1 MANRIYLVTVGE
13 IERLVE
19 AQSRAQAVAFV
30 TADTI
35 KASLASQ
42 EDLVRL
48 VREGALIEVYTTD
61 EDA

>member
-19 AQSRAQAVAFV
+19 AANKAQAVSFV
-30 TADTI
+30 TKDTI
-35 KASLASQ
+35 KAELASQ

-48 VREGALIEVYTTD
+48 VREGALIEVYTT
-61 EDA
+61 EEE